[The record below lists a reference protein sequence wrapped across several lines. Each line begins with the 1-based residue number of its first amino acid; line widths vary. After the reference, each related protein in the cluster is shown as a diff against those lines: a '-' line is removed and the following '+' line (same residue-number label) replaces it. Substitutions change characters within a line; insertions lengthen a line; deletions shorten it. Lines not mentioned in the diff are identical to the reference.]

1 MDKKKENQDNKEG
14 SNNENYIF
22 VSDNILQNIN
32 NMKDNPSVKITNN
45 KRQRI
50 NLIRELK
57 KIHSRKVDN
66 KLSKMY

>member
-1 MDKKKENQDNKEG
+1 MDKKKEKQDNKEG

-32 NMKDNPSVKITNN
+32 STKDNPSVKITN